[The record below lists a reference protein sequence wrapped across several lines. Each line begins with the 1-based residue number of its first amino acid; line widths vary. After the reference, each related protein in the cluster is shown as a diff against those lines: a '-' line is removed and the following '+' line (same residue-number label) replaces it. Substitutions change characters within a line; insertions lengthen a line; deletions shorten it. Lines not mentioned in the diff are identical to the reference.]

1 MGMYLTWKVIITK
14 NRVSFHSL
22 PELVNSWFLVELV
35 LQLRYLDQQSSV
47 GLVVI
52 MKKASIIYVLILL
65 LFGLGLTGCQR
76 FSPPPDQEASPPA
89 VDQALAPSPSPT
101 LTLTPT
107 LTPTPTQTP
116 TPTLTPTPPLLV
128 LPGTPL
134 PMALVPI
141 SAGNASQVS
150 ALAAWPVEAVNDLAW
165 TSDSSLLAVATGKQI
180 ELFDVY
186 SRTSLRSL
194 YPASPEVVSIA
205 FSTDFFGTWLAAG
218 SRWGS
223 ETEGYN
229 SAVELWRGP
238 DWQPRGLLS
247 ASPRGLNEISFSPT
261 GKLLAA
267 VYSSPVERENLIELL
282 DTTRW
287 TISSTLQAG
296 SVLQISFSPD
306 SAFLATSP
314 DRYSVK
320 IWDINRRTLAYKFST
335 SFSEAVN
342 SLAYSPDGALLATG
356 SYAGLVSL
364 WDTKTGLLVR
374 SIQADAAVESL
385 AFSPDGRVLATGSG
399 FEDNLVRLWLVDTGE
414 LVRELEGH
422 TQGVNQLL
430 FSPDGQWLVSG
441 SYAGELFL
449 WGIRP

>member
-1 MGMYLTWKVIITK
+1 MSG
-14 NRVSFHSL
+14 SFAG
-22 PELVNSWFLVELV
+22 
-35 LQLRYLDQQSSV
+35 QT
-47 GLVVI
+47 VI
-52 MKKASIIYVLILL
+52 MKRASTIFMLSGLL
-65 LFGLGLTGCQR
+65 LGLVFTGCQR
-76 FSPPPDQEASPPA
+76 VFPTPVQEASPSPA
-89 VDQALAPSPSPT
+89 EQALAPSPSPT

-107 LTPTPTQTP
+107 LIPTPTQTP
-116 TPTLTPTPPLLV
+116 TPTPTPTPTLLV

-134 PMALVPI
+134 PAALAPI
-141 SAGNASQVS
+141 GAANASQVS
-150 ALAAWPVEAVNDLAW
+150 ALAAWQVTAVNDLAW

-186 SRTSLRSL
+186 SRSLLRSL
-194 YPASPEVVSIA
+194 YPASPDVVSIA
-205 FSTDFFGTWLAAG
+205 FSSDYFGTWLAAG

-223 ETEGYN
+223 ETDGYN
-229 SAVELWRGP
+229 SALELWRGP

-247 ASPRGLNEISFSPT
+247 ASARGLTEISFSPT

-296 SVLQISFSPD
+296 SVLQVSFSPD

-342 SLAYSPDGALLATG
+342 ALAYSPDGALLATS

-399 FEDNLVRLWLVDTGE
+399 FEDNLVRLWLVDSGE